1 MNKIYKGESLKM
13 VKLNCLQYVRL
24 NEINIS
30 KDYSV
35 SALSPNDTFDNL
47 CLQYY
52 QKFKYK
58 KIKTFG
64 FSKEGFLGLLLE
76 LKGTIAISIGETQ
89 ALIDGAKLYEKL
101 GFEIHWI
108 PLSRDGTVNLYGL
121 KNENI
126 DFLFISSYVMD
137 TFVKIDLKKVRKNTK
152 AKIISNGTAN
162 IDTTSDAVYFDNYKL
177 NGYNVSGVML
187 FDDDFFDLI
196 PIGLMDTV
204 ALKLCYEAIENRNF
218 NHTVKNIFLDEL
230 LEVFNDEIYFFVN
243 AQHTLEYSLHF
254 GFKGIKAR
262 ELIRTI
268 ALSKIFISNG
278 EGCSLGLSKPSRI
291 IQEMGYDEVTCSTA
305 LSLSFNNDFS
315 LDEIKRIVYTLY
327 MKYKQLKILNEND

>member
-1 MNKIYKGESLKM
+1 M

-24 NEINIS
+24 NEINIT

-52 QKFKYK
+52 KQFNYK
-58 KIKTFG
+58 KIKTFA

-76 LKGTIAISIGETQ
+76 LKGNIAISIGETQ
-89 ALIDGAKLYEKL
+89 ALIDAAKLYEKL

-121 KNENI
+121 KNEKI

-162 IDTTSDAVYFDNYKL
+162 IDKTSDTVYFDNYKL

-187 FDDDFFDLI
+187 FNDEVFEAV
-196 PIGLMDTV
+196 PIGQMDTV
-204 ALKLCYEAIENRNF
+204 ALKLCYDAIDNRTF
-218 NHTVKNIFLDEL
+218 NYDVKDIFLDEL
-230 LEVFNDEIYFFVN
+230 LEVFNEEIYFFVN

-268 ALSKIFISNG
+268 AMSKIFITNG

-291 IQEMGYDEVTCSTA
+291 ISEMGFDDVTCRTA

-315 LDEIKRIVYTLY
+315 VDEIKRIVYTLY
-327 MKYKQLKILNEND
+327 MKYKQIKILN

>member
-1 MNKIYKGESLKM
+1 M

-24 NEINIS
+24 NEINVS

-47 CLQYY
+47 CMQYY
-52 QKFKYK
+52 EKFNYK
-58 KIKTFG
+58 KIKTFA

-76 LKGTIAISIGETQ
+76 LKGNIAISIGETQ

-108 PLSRDGTVNLYGL
+108 PLSRDGTINIYGL
-121 KNENI
+121 KSEKI

-137 TFVKIDLKKVRKNTK
+137 TFVKIDLKKVKKNTK

-162 IDTTSDAVYFDNYKL
+162 IDKNSDAVYFDNYKL

-187 FDDDFFDLI
+187 FEDEFFNPI
-196 PIGLMDTV
+196 PIGQMDTV
-204 ALKLCYEAIENRNF
+204 ALKMCYEAIENRTF
-218 NHTVKNIFLDEL
+218 NYDVKNIFLDEL
-230 LEVFNDEIYFFVN
+230 LEVFNEEIYFFVN

-268 ALSKIFISNG
+268 ALSKIFITNG

-291 IQEMGYDEVTCSTA
+291 ISEMGYDEVTCRTA
-305 LSLSFNNDFS
+305 ISLSFNNEFS

-327 MKYKQLKILNEND
+327 MKYKQIKILS

>member
-1 MNKIYKGESLKM
+1 M

-52 QKFKYK
+52 QKFNYK
-58 KIKTFG
+58 KIKTFS

-76 LKGTIAISIGETQ
+76 LKGNIAISIGETQ

-101 GFEIHWI
+101 GFEIQWI
-108 PLSRDGTVNLYGL
+108 PLSKNGTGKLYGL
-121 KNENI
+121 KNKKI
-126 DFLFISSYVMD
+126 DFLFIYSYVMD
-137 TFVKIDLKKVRKNTK
+137 TFVKIDLKKVKKNTK

-162 IDTTSDAVYFDNYKL
+162 IDNTSDAIYFDNYKL
-177 NGYNVSGVML
+177 NGYNLSGVIL
-187 FDDDFFDLI
+187 FDDEVFESI
-196 PIGLMDTV
+196 PIGQMDTV
-204 ALKLCYEAIENRNF
+204 ALKLCYEAIDNLKF
-218 NHTVKNIFLDEL
+218 NYDAKDMFLDEL
-230 LEVFNDEIYFFVN
+230 LEVFNEEIYFFVN

-268 ALSKIFISNG
+268 ALSKIFITNG

-291 IQEMGYDEVTCSTA
+291 ISEMGFDEVTCRTA
-305 LSLSFNNDFS
+305 LSLSFNNEFS
-315 LDEIKRIVYTLY
+315 IDEIKRIVYTLY
-327 MKYKQLKILNEND
+327 MKYKQIKILN

>member
-1 MNKIYKGESLKM
+1 M
-13 VKLNCLQYVRL
+13 VKLNGLQYVRL

-52 QKFKYK
+52 QTYNYK
-58 KIKTFG
+58 KIKTFA

-76 LKGTIAISIGETQ
+76 LEGNIAISIGETQ
-89 ALIDGAKLYEKL
+89 ALIDAAKLYEKL

-108 PLSRDGTVNLYGL
+108 PLSRDGTVSLYGL
-121 KNENI
+121 KNEKI
-126 DFLFISSYVMD
+126 DYLFISSYVMD
-137 TFVKIDLKKVRKNTK
+137 TFVKIDLKKVKKNTK

-162 IDTTSDAVYFDNYKL
+162 IDTNSDAIYFDNYKL
-177 NGYNVSGVML
+177 NGYNLSGVML
-187 FDDDFFDLI
+187 FNEDFFALV
-196 PIGLMDTV
+196 PIGQMDTV
-204 ALKLCYEAIENRNF
+204 ALKLCYEALENRKF
-218 NHTVKNIFLDEL
+218 NYNVKDIFLDEL
-230 LEVFNDEIYFFVN
+230 LEVFNEEIYFFVN
-243 AQHTLEYSLHF
+243 AQRTLEYSLHF

-268 ALSKIFISNG
+268 SLSKIFITNG

-291 IQEMGYDEVTCSTA
+291 IKEMGYDEVTCRTA
-305 LSLSFNNDFS
+305 ISLSFDS
-315 LDEIKRIVYTLY
+315 EYSIDEIKRIVYTLY
-327 MKYKQLKILNEND
+327 MKYKQIKILN

>member
-1 MNKIYKGESLKM
+1 M

-35 SALSPNDTFDNL
+35 SALSANDTFDNL

-52 QKFKYK
+52 QKFNYK
-58 KIKTFG
+58 KIKTFA
-64 FSKEGFLGLLLE
+64 FSKEGFLGLLLQ
-76 LKGTIAISIGETQ
+76 LKGNIAISIGETQ
-89 ALIDGAKLYEKL
+89 ALIDGAKLYEQL

-121 KNENI
+121 KTENI

-137 TFVKIDLKKVRKNTK
+137 TFVKINLKKVKKNTK

-162 IDTTSDAVYFDNYKL
+162 IDKTSDAIYFDNYKL

-187 FDDDFFDLI
+187 FNDDFFDLV
-196 PIGLMDTV
+196 PIGQMDTV
-204 ALKLCYEAIENRNF
+204 ALKLCYEALENRKF
-218 NHTVKNIFLDEL
+218 NHHVKNIFLDEL
-230 LEVFNDEIYFFVN
+230 LEVFNEEIYFFVN

-268 ALSKIFISNG
+268 ALSKIFITNG

-291 IQEMGYDEVTCSTA
+291 ISEMGYDEVTCRTA
-305 LSLSFNNDFS
+305 LSLSFNNEFS
-315 LDEIKRIVYTLY
+315 IDEIKRIVYTLY
-327 MKYKQLKILNEND
+327 MKYKQIKILN